1 MGMLGK
7 DVFDLQRP
15 NTNVKVLFGKNKYW
29 IEHNHDGID
38 YCRILLEI
46 LEMDLTE
53 FSNTVEHLETII
65 DTKSREEA
73 IDAFCDACMAFTDLP
88 IYNRYLYRKDPDL
101 LRYIC
106 IGEAR
111 EAFIDWVLEDEG
123 IRKFLNFLKQ
133 AREDILMVKRQ
144 YSFFLEKLESDQI
157 SEKKKGQRKLPLAE
171 QISRHNLDA
180 LISGRSLGEDPKVD
194 APLVKVQYMVYK
206 PMPPKDR
213 EKDSL
218 LYINMDEKRGDD
230 GEAPDDMFDPQYDS
244 EIVEKMYFDRIAD
257 FVYVEFIKGMQKG
270 YILKRCKN
278 CKKWFLQMP
287 GASFSYC
294 DRIAPG
300 EEEKT
305 CRDIG
310 AVANFQAKVQNN
322 EIWKVHQR
330 AYKKYYAR
338 VLKKN
343 MTKADFEVW
352 AREAEALRDEALEKY
367 EYSGPEEREQIVN
380 TLTKEL
386 NEL

>member
-1 MGMLGK
+1 
-7 DVFDLQRP
+7 
-15 NTNVKVLFGKNKYW
+15 
-29 IEHNHDGID
+29 
-38 YCRILLEI
+38 
-46 LEMDLTE
+46 
-53 FSNTVEHLETII
+53 
-65 DTKSREEA
+65 
-73 IDAFCDACMAFTDLP
+73 
-88 IYNRYLYRKDPDL
+88 
-101 LRYIC
+101 
-106 IGEAR
+106 
-111 EAFIDWVLEDEG
+111 
-123 IRKFLNFLKQ
+123 
-133 AREDILMVKRQ
+133 
-144 YSFFLEKLESDQI
+144 
-157 SEKKKGQRKLPLAE
+157 
-171 QISRHNLDA
+171 
-180 LISGRSLGEDPKVD
+180 
-194 APLVKVQYMVYK
+194 
-206 PMPPKDR
+206 
-213 EKDSL
+213 
-218 LYINMDEKRGDD
+218 
-230 GEAPDDMFDPQYDS
+230 
-244 EIVEKMYFDRIAD
+244 
-257 FVYVEFIKGMQKG
+257 
-270 YILKRCKN
+270 
-278 CKKWFLQMP
+278 MP

>member
-1 MGMLGK
+1 
-7 DVFDLQRP
+7 
-15 NTNVKVLFGKNKYW
+15 
-29 IEHNHDGID
+29 
-38 YCRILLEI
+38 
-46 LEMDLTE
+46 
-53 FSNTVEHLETII
+53 
-65 DTKSREEA
+65 
-73 IDAFCDACMAFTDLP
+73 
-88 IYNRYLYRKDPDL
+88 
-101 LRYIC
+101 
-106 IGEAR
+106 
-111 EAFIDWVLEDEG
+111 
-123 IRKFLNFLKQ
+123 
-133 AREDILMVKRQ
+133 
-144 YSFFLEKLESDQI
+144 
-157 SEKKKGQRKLPLAE
+157 
-171 QISRHNLDA
+171 
-180 LISGRSLGEDPKVD
+180 
-194 APLVKVQYMVYK
+194 
-206 PMPPKDR
+206 
-213 EKDSL
+213 
-218 LYINMDEKRGDD
+218 
-230 GEAPDDMFDPQYDS
+230 
-244 EIVEKMYFDRIAD
+244 MYFDRIAD

-352 AREAEALRDEALEKY
+352 AREAEALRDEALEEY
-367 EYSGPEEREQIVN
+367 EYSGPEEREQIVI

-386 NEL
+386 NKL